1 MTDLAVFN
9 PSSATWM
16 INLQDSSSNTIGS
29 RNYTFGA
36 TGLDDI
42 PIPGDFDGNGVTDT
56 AVFRPDTAQWLI
68 ALDASGNAIG
78 AMSYSFGATGLTDI
92 PTMAPIA
99 ALKALGSAARRA

>member
-1 MTDLAVFN
+1 M
-9 PSSATWM
+9 
-16 INLQDSSSNTIGS
+16 
-29 RNYTFGA
+29 
-36 TGLDDI
+36 
-42 PIPGDFDGNGVTDT
+42 TDT

-68 ALDASGNAIG
+68 ALRDASGNAIG